1 MARARL
7 RIFTMLACVA
17 MHALLAACAGPRTIE
32 SLVRT
37 ATPVP
42 APVLDANAHYRFER
56 LPSQLGSRDADALE
70 AQTQSALASVG
81 WVRDDASP
89 RYSAEVTLRV
99 DVTQFIDYGPPRLHH
114 WGGGYFM
121 PGPRL
126 PPTYRYRY
134 DLALLLR
141 ELQGGQVVYETHA
154 LHEGPWYDREPIV
167 GAMLTSALLDFPT
180 PPQTP
185 RLVKVQIGE

>member
-1 MARARL
+1 MKR
-7 RIFTMLACVA
+7 VA
-17 MHALLAACAGPRTIE
+17 HLLCAMTAAFAVLVLGGCAGPRTIE

-37 ATPVP
+37 ATPAP
-42 APVLDANAHYRFER
+42 APVLDANGHYRFER

-70 AQTQSALASVG
+70 ARAQAALAAVG
-81 WVRDDASP
+81 WARDDASP
-89 RYSAEVTLRV
+89 RYSAEVGVRI
-99 DVTQFIDYGPPRLHH
+99 DVTQLIDYGPPRMRY

-141 ELQGGQVVYETHA
+141 ELRTGQIVYETHA
-154 LHEGPWYDREPIV
+154 LHEGPWYDRDAIV
-167 GAMLTSALLDFPT
+167 GAMLTAALLDFPT
-180 PPQTP
+180 PPPVP
-185 RLVKVQIGE
+185 RVVKVQIGE